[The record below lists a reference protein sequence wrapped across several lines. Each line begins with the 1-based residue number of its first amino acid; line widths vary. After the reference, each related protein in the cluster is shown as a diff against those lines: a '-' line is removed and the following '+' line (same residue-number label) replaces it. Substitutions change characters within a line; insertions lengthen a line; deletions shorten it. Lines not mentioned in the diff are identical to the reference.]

1 MNSNPHPNLSTQ
13 SAAQKTPGKTAHP
26 GSEFL
31 TALTAETEHRKA
43 TAQHNITQRPIDE
56 DCGYAHL
63 KHDIAKAIA
72 GRKEQLIQLL
82 HAIHQNP
89 ETAYQERYACAEL
102 TRAVHDA
109 GIDVE
114 TPVCGLDTAFA
125 ATLQSA
131 NYDPRKHRT
140 IAILSEYDALPGIGH
155 GCGHNVIAAAGLGA
169 FLALA
174 DTPADTT

>member
-13 SAAQKTPGKTAHP
+13 SAAQKTPEKTAHP

-43 TAQHNITQRPIDE
+43 TAHHSITSRPIDE

-125 ATLQSA
+125 AS
-131 NYDPRKHRT
+131 
-140 IAILSEYDALPGIGH
+140 
-155 GCGHNVIAAAGLGA
+155 AAASR
-169 FLALA
+169 ALRPIKGWEEA
-174 DTPADTT
+174 WALIPQ